1 LVSKIFVTLTRLA
14 QQQQLQKV
22 LSFLSQ
28 NESRHS
34 TNCTICFNLDLK
46 LDNIIRHGPK

>member
-1 LVSKIFVTLTRLA
+1 VSKIFVTLTRLA

-34 TNCTICFNLDLK
+34 HVQNVPQIWEAFPPTRCKLYNLL
-46 LDNIIRHGPK
+46 